1 MNSGLDGVTDLTPS
15 PNRTHPCDTR
25 GRGGENPF
33 PLILAITGP
42 TASGKSALAL
52 ELAERLG
59 TEILSADS
67 MQVYRGMDIGTAKPT
82 AEEQQWIRHYAID
95 VASPYL
101 PFSVADYCAV
111 AGPVLQEFYEK
122 NRPIVVCG
130 GTGLYLKALFE
141 GLAEA
146 PPPDFDFRAEM
157 EARADQDGAPTL
169 HEELSRV
176 DPEAASKIHPNDRKR
191 IIRALEIHTLT
202 GLTKTAFEAQQE
214 PPPWWIRIAWFGLTW
229 PWEELDRR
237 INQRVDWMFEQGLVK
252 EVENLLCEGAFSHT
266 ALQGLGYKEVIQHLD
281 GERGLVETIE
291 LIKQKTRRY
300 ARRQMTW
307 FRPNR
312 EIRWLEGGDPL
323 KGKAVRERLASIT
336 SQTIEM
342 EA

>member
-1 MNSGLDGVTDLTPS
+1 MTTS
-15 PNRTHPCDTR
+15 PPRP
-25 GRGGENPF
+25 
-33 PLILAITGP
+33 PLIYTITGP

-52 ELAERLG
+52 EVAESLQ

-82 AEEQQWIRHYAID
+82 LDEQCRVPHHAID

-111 AGPVLQEFYEK
+111 AAPVLNRFYEE
-122 NRPIVVCG
+122 NRPLVVCG

-146 PPPDFDFRAEM
+146 PPPDFDFRERM
-157 EARADQDGAPTL
+157 ELRAMEEGISSL
-169 HEELSRV
+169 HEELLRV
-176 DPEAASKIHPNDRKR
+176 DPEAASKIHPNDCKR
-191 IIRALEIHTLT
+191 IIRALEIHHLT

-214 PPPWWIRIAWFGLTW
+214 APPWRNRIAWFGLTW
-229 PWEELDRR
+229 PWKELDRR
-237 INQRVDWMFEQGLVK
+237 INQRVDWMFEQGLIK
-252 EVENLLCEGAFSHT
+252 EVENLLIGGAFSHT
-266 ALQGLGYKEVIQHLD
+266 ALQGLGYKEVVQHLD
-281 GERGLVETIE
+281 GERGLEETIE
-291 LIKQKTRRY
+291 LIKQKTRRF

-312 EIRWLEGGDPL
+312 EIRWIEG
-323 KGKAVRERLASIT
+323 K
-336 SQTIEM
+336 